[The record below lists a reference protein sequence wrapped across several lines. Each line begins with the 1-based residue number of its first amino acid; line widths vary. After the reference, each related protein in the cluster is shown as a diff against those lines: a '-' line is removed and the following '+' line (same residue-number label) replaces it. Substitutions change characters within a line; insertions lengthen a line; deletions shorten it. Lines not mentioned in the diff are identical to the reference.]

1 MTVVWSRRA
10 VDHLIHLRRHIAQD
24 SPAAAASVAQ
34 RILDCVA
41 LVSEHPA
48 IGRPGRVAGTREL
61 VVPQTPYIIPYRVRG
76 NTLAIIAVF
85 HQRQRWPDSL

>member
-10 VDHLIHLRRHIAQD
+10 VQHLIHLRQHIAQD
-24 SPAAAASVAQ
+24 SPSAAASVAQ

-41 LVSEHPA
+41 LLSEHPA
-48 IGRPGRVAGTREL
+48 VGRPGRVAGTREL

-76 NTLAIIAVF
+76 QTLAIIGVF